1 MNWVW
6 KKLMPAIESILY
18 ENQPCNTL
26 PDLWYALHNFYNSAE
41 NRPVDTHFLNEVPQA
56 NPIDWP
62 AFSKQEFKDA
72 IAKCSLL
79 SVPELDHISWKHFKT
94 LFASNLCL
102 EKIVNIVDAY
112 INLEFWP
119 SYFKAVNTVIIPKPN
134 KESYSTP
141 KSFHFIILLNT
152 AGKLIEKVISNQLQF
167 HMIDN
172 GFLDLNQLGCYEIP
186 KKEQVS
192 YAFKHLIANIKSYN
206 ADKI

>member
-1 MNWVW
+1 MGYQKKFFNDKIYKIAFSNKKPWDLMNWVW

-79 SVPELDHISWKHFKT
+79 SVPELDHIS
-94 LFASNLCL
+94 
-102 EKIVNIVDAY
+102 
-112 INLEFWP
+112 
-119 SYFKAVNTVIIPKPN
+119 
-134 KESYSTP
+134 
-141 KSFHFIILLNT
+141 
-152 AGKLIEKVISNQLQF
+152 
-167 HMIDN
+167 
-172 GFLDLNQLGCYEIP
+172 
-186 KKEQVS
+186 
-192 YAFKHLIANIKSYN
+192 
-206 ADKI
+206 